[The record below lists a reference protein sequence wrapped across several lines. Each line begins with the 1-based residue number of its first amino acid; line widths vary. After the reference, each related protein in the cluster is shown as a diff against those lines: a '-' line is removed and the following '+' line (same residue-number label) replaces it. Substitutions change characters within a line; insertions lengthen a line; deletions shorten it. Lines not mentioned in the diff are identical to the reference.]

1 MKMKTICCMLSA
13 VLLFAACN
21 KDDQEVTEAVVK
33 SRPRVTMMTT
43 VNGLGDNG
51 YNDLMV
57 NGLFLFHE
65 LMDVP
70 VSLIQPQNML
80 EAKMAYGRWLALN
93 ENADSAVLIL
103 GSSAYEE
110 MVKSTPVHL
119 KGKGS
124 RILLLESEAAIDSVT
139 TLTINRYGAS
149 YIAGA
154 LTAKRNAYV
163 LVAMRN
169 MKQLEEAIQGFKD
182 GHQAYSEGKTKVD
195 VEYLA
200 DGEDGFA
207 MPDSAYHV
215 MANHISQYNK
225 NTTIFLYDEAVFP
238 LLGSSFTGAMMAMT
252 TYEFNSGIVVGIDTD
267 RRGQSPCI
275 PFSMVVNVHTIIADY
290 LIRWKTGYEWPATQ
304 KLGLSNQAT
313 GIIFDFEYVPSPLAM
328 VAPDSTFMDMN
339 QVNLRYYDLL
349 KEATAIEE
357 KRK

>member
-1 MKMKTICCMLSA
+1 MKMKTICCMLLA
-13 VLLFAACN
+13 VLLLTACT

-33 SRPRVTMMTT
+33 FRPRVTMMTT
-43 VNGLGDNG
+43 INGLGDNG

-65 LMDVP
+65 LTDVP
-70 VSLIQPQNML
+70 VSLIYPKDTL
-80 EAKMAYGRWLALN
+80 EAEMAYSQWLALN

-124 RILLLESEAAIDSVT
+124 RILLLESDAAIDSVT

-215 MANHISQYNK
+215 MANRISNFNDTTKYFHYN
-225 NTTIFLYDEAVFP
+225 EAVFP
-238 LLGSSFTGAMMAMT
+238 LLGSSFTGAMLAMT
-252 TYEFNSGIVVGIDTD
+252 VYEFNSGIIVGIDAD
-267 RRGQSPCI
+267 RRGQSPFI
-275 PFSMVVNVHTIIADY
+275 PFSLVVNVHAIIADY

-304 KLGLSNQAT
+304 KLGLSNRAT
-313 GIIFDFEYVPSPLAM
+313 GIVFDLDYVSSPLA
-328 VAPDSTFMDMN
+328 VLALDSTFMDMN
-339 QVNLRYYDLL
+339 QVILRYDGLL